1 MSPDC
6 LQVKVYIVLLIW
18 GFWGVSGCGRETAS
32 EATLIKFSVTNNL
45 SDDNVYKISN
55 TSV

>member
-6 LQVKVYIVLLIW
+6 LQVKVYILLLIW
-18 GFWGVSGCGRETAS
+18 GFWGVAGCGKEAAS

-45 SDDNVYKISN
+45 SDDSVYKISN